1 MINGM
6 LKDVIN
12 VKTLDIMPNSVL
24 RAVQFTVDIV
34 LQMIIKLLTVLIKA
48 IQIKCVVSTARML
61 GMNMQIPI
69 QLIRNLVLCT

>member
-12 VKTLDIMPNSVL
+12 VKTLDIMPKGVH
-24 RAVQFTVDIV
+24 RVVKFTVDIV
-34 LQMIIKLLTVLIKA
+34 LQMIIKLLIVLIKV
-48 IQIKCVVSTARML
+48 IQINFVVSTARML

-69 QLIRNLVLCT
+69 QLIRNLVLCM